1 MNGRSGRIGKNEEL
15 ECGTANTGQNVGQSC
30 KSCVV
35 RWKSAAAP
43 NDTCCKTATEVSS
56 GVKLRRRD
64 NVQFMPELA
73 MKGRMDML
81 TAVDCTAKAVMMTK

>member
-35 RWKSAAAP
+35 RWESAAAP

-56 GVKLRRRD
+56 GVKLRKRD
-64 NVQFMPELA
+64 IVQFMPELA
-73 MKGRMDML
+73 MKGLICLLQSIAQR
-81 TAVDCTAKAVMMTK
+81 KP